1 MIRLTPDRA
10 ALLNEV
16 AALEGQR
23 PDLGGLVEEGAR
35 ARLERLRHAGSA
47 TRCARHRLAERV
59 RRGTIGHDPDAADRV
74 KRLGLEP

>member
-1 MIRLTPDRA
+1 MITLTPERA

-35 ARLERLRHAGSA
+35 ARLERLKQAGSA
-47 TRCARHRLAERV
+47 TQSARRRLAERV
-59 RRGTIGHDPDAADRV
+59 RHGTIGQDPDAADQV